1 MFTLNRVSR
10 NALSM
15 IVVLLLIISALA
27 AFKSSTTTS
36 KYQPRPIVTKNV
48 TDQSI
53 FDLPVELECTAG
65 SGKKDSP
72 YSKGLTP
79 GGICG
84 AQKLVTAHAGYE
96 ITDGIGGS
104 LI

>member
-1 MFTLNRVSR
+1 MFTLNRVNR
-10 NALSM
+10 NALAM
-15 IVVLLLIISALA
+15 IVLLLLVISALT
-27 AFKSSTTTS
+27 AFRATTS
-36 KYQPRPIVTKNV
+36 KYQFKPITTKTV
-48 TDQSI
+48 SEQSI
-53 FDLPVELECTAG
+53 FDLPVSIECTAG

-79 GGICG
+79 GGVCG
-84 AQKLVTAHAGYE
+84 AQKLVNDHSGYE

>member
-1 MFTLNRVSR
+1 MFKLNRVSR
-10 NALSM
+10 NALTM
-15 IVVLLLIISALA
+15 IIILLLIISGLA
-27 AFKSSTTTS
+27 AFRTSTTS
-36 KYQPRPIVTKNV
+36 GYKPITTKTV
-48 TDQSI
+48 SDGSI

-65 SGKKDSP
+65 SGKKGSP

-79 GGICG
+79 GGVCG
-84 AQKLVTAHAGYE
+84 AQKLVAGQAGGYE

>member
-27 AFKSSTTTS
+27 AFKSSTTS

>member
-1 MFTLNRVSR
+1 MFTLNRTSR
-10 NALSM
+10 DALSM
-15 IVVLLLIISALA
+15 IVILLVVISALA
-27 AFKSSTTTS
+27 AFRTNTTS
-36 KYQPRPIVTKNV
+36 KYQPKPITVKTV
-48 TDQSI
+48 SDASI
-53 FDLPVELECTAG
+53 FDLPVSLECTAG

-79 GGICG
+79 GGVCG
-84 AQKLVTAHAGYE
+84 AQELVSAHAGYE